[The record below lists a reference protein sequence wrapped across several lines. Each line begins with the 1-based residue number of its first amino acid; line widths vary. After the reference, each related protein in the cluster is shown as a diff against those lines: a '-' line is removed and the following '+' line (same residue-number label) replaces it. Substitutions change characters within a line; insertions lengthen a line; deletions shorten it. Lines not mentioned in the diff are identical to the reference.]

1 MPKRVSI
8 PKLKEKMHLK
18 DFNASRLALESKLSD
33 STIDRI
39 LHNRANRYSD
49 YTLNRLA
56 IALDCTVL
64 ELLDDES
71 ASASL
76 TAFSSHTVENAVAE
90 AAAENV
96 TAVVEAVAPD
106 VPPEVVAENMPV
118 TPVSVPS
125 AMDVAVYF
133 ERIKEQHSAEVAG
146 LQEHLRELR
155 AERGLWRWLCLGLG
169 VLFVALSFWKGVF

>member
-18 DFNASRLALESKLSD
+18 DFNASRLAQESRLSD

-39 LHNRANRYSD
+39 LHNRADHYSD

-56 IALDCTVL
+56 TALGCTVL

-76 TAFSSHTVENAVAE
+76 TAFSSHSVEAIVAE

-96 TAVVEAVAPD
+96 TAVMEAVAPD
-106 VPPEVVAENMPV
+106 VPFEVVAENMPV
-118 TPVSVPS
+118 TPVAVPS

-133 ERIKEQHSAEVAG
+133 DQLKEQHIAEVAG
-146 LQEHLRELR
+146 LQDHIRELR
-155 AERGLWRWLCLGLG
+155 AERSIWRWLCL
-169 VLFVALSFWKGVF
+169 ALSVLLIAALCWKGLS